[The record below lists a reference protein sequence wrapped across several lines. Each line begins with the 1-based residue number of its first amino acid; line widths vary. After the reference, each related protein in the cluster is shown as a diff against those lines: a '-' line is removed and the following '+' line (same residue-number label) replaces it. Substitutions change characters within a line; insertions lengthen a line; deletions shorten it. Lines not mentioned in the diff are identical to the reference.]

1 MPEAEE
7 RVIKLMKDGHVDGFA
22 VTVVKNPNYLTR
34 RSSNGRSD
42 GNRHEFTLDSAFVLR
57 IS

>member
-1 MPEAEE
+1 MSEAEE

-22 VTVVKNPNYLTR
+22 VTVVKN
-34 RSSNGRSD
+34 GRSD